1 MSEKVASSSEFTFM
15 IEFIDKDSGGLF
27 KLGPCCGDSGEPVTE
42 LAYTV
47 RKING
52 VFKVMELPVY
62 VP

>member
-1 MSEKVASSSEFTFM
+1 MRH
-15 IEFIDKDSGGLF
+15 DSGGLF